1 MASLSKKLSWWRLG
15 SEDPQA
21 DKKKPS
27 SETPRGSVDS
37 GYYSQL
43 SGLESQYCTSPLITA
58 RVCEDSSQTSPK
70 KPHNHLSTACS
81 YLSKS
86 VRSRTAYWY
95 KLPPERD
102 HHEHLTLGQSKPEIP
117 KTLIHR
123 PSLMSL
129 VRSRIS
135 PFSSRARDLE
145 KGVPESLTTPV
156 PTTDEKPPK
165 LDVEIP
171 SPFLNES
178 PSRPAIIG
186 VSRMT
191 ARTKLPPPTNFWPSP
206 TRIPADQMP
215 DKNILSDFHA
225 VSLDLKDPY
234 IDKDGSHSR
243 GISFITSAL
252 ELKPSLEPKKRSLG
266 DDKGYVAE
274 GESNVEKA
282 DSDVFSPACL
292 KPVAPGSAEAKNTS
306 PCPHCSPIRFDSS
319 ALSAL
324 RKSLGR
330 RTSPELPS
338 LPRTTSPKNGLKDP
352 LPSSPEVIESKWCL
366 PSQLLSADSYEAEA
380 ESSGTSSEFASMGS
394 RAAWEQRKAERYSRY
409 LEATLG
415 ADTESDTSTHSSL
428 KLSRSPTR
436 IPIEN
441 VETWRDGLEIG
452 NATTGEIKVEWKA
465 ELPFRTLNNPKDT
478 AKPATSTAGESKVD
492 CKVGHPSPTSKYNSE
507 VVDAWVTDLDMEL
520 PVAKPTTMGPSQS
533 PTSDLRCS
541 VEAID
546 RQSGIALCLTGDL
559 SYDVEAIERRARDEL
574 PTPRSVS
581 AQYSFLPLGHT
592 SENKGSPSHGTFD
605 NSPTE
610 STLPLA
616 DSPTFDL
623 PIAPKYTIMSMSL
636 TIEDLL
642 AFKAKN
648 PETSS
653 SRSDSIDAT
662 VDSTSA
668 QEAFQNVF
676 VTTSAEQKAH
686 QALGDAYNGIK
697 ASGLI
702 DLDPPYLTKRHG
714 TPSKDAEIE
723 SALKD
728 FRVLESPFSYSTDQ
742 SCALTTHSPSC
753 SAPLPFPNLHV
764 RSEHAYP
771 SAKIFEAL
779 VAHDSTDTPLP
790 GPKNMGINPSL
801 SHSPDRTSE
810 SEKVLDAQKT
820 DTATTIAVELI
831 PCMFLE
837 DESLTEEYVEE
848 MCTKQQ
854 HTPNPD
860 EKAPHSPQS
869 VNVTPQKTA
878 SLTARPL
885 SLGSPLSPLST
896 KSPLS
901 RRASRKEKKAARC
914 DLSPC
919 SRSGSARIKN
929 ESPKPAR
936 KPEFGIKRF
945 ESPEVKHTAYAGYE
959 LDNELIRLFNQGSL
973 TSTSTKSNTPIR
985 SPRDGGRKAVCFA
998 KDVEIIS
1005 HDSASD
1011 RPSRSPSSKRPAK
1024 RMSSTETQNTL
1035 QKELEDK
1042 AKKANNRLMNNLK
1055 LENRKANALE
1065 DEDAHKVDRP
1075 RWLTP

>member
-1 MASLSKKLSWWRLG
+1 MAFLSKKLSWWRLG

-27 SETPRGSVDS
+27 SETPRGSVYS

-58 RVCEDSSQTSPK
+58 RVNEDSSQTSPK
-70 KPHNHLSTACS
+70 KPHNPLSTACS
-81 YLSKS
+81 TLSKF

-95 KLPPERD
+95 QLPPERD

-123 PSLMSL
+123 PSLMSSA
-129 VRSRIS
+129 RSRIS

-145 KGVPESLTTPV
+145 AGVPESLTTLV

-171 SPFLNES
+171 SLFLTES
-178 PSRPAIIG
+178 PSRPTTIG
-186 VSRMT
+186 VSRMM
-191 ARTKLPPPTNFWPSP
+191 ARTKLPPPSTNFWPSP

-215 DKNILSDFHA
+215 DKNIPSDLHA
-225 VSLDLKDPY
+225 VSLDLEDPY

-243 GISFITSAL
+243 GISFVTSAL
-252 ELKPSLEPKKRSLG
+252 ELKPSLEPKKYYLG

-274 GESNVEKA
+274 AESNAEKT
-282 DSDVFSPACL
+282 DSDGFSPACL
-292 KPVAPGSAEAKNTS
+292 KPIVPVSAEAKSTS

-319 ALSAL
+319 ALSTL
-324 RKSLGR
+324 RDPLGR
-330 RTSPELPS
+330 RTSPERPS
-338 LPRTTSPKNGLKDP
+338 LPRTTSPKNGLKDL
-352 LPSSPEVIESKWCL
+352 LPSSPEGIESKWCL
-366 PSQLLSADSYEAEA
+366 PSQLLSADTYEADA
-380 ESSGTSSEFASMGS
+380 ESSGTSSELASMGS

-409 LEATLG
+409 LEAMLG
-415 ADTESDTSTHSSL
+415 ADTESDTSTRSSL
-428 KLSRSPTR
+428 KLSRSPMR
-436 IPIEN
+436 ISIEN
-441 VETWRDGLEIG
+441 VETWRDGLEVG
-452 NATTGEIKVEWKA
+452 NATTGETKVQWKA
-465 ELPFRTLNNPKDT
+465 ELPFRALNSPKDT
-478 AKPATSTAGESKVD
+478 AKPATSMAGESKVD
-492 CKVGHPSPTSKYNSE
+492 CKVGHSSPTSKYNSE

-533 PTSDLRCS
+533 PTSDLRC
-541 VEAID
+541 
-546 RQSGIALCLTGDL
+546 
-559 SYDVEAIERRARDEL
+559 DVGAIERRARDKL
-574 PTPRSVS
+574 PTPQSVS

-605 NSPTE
+605 NSPME

-623 PIAPKYTIMSMSL
+623 PIASKYTIMSISL
-636 TIEDLL
+636 TVEDLL

-676 VTTSAEQKAH
+676 VTTSAEQEAY
-686 QALGDAYNGIK
+686 QALGDAYNGMK
-697 ASGLI
+697 ASGLL
-702 DLDPPYLTKRHG
+702 DLGPPYLTRRPG
-714 TPSKDAEIE
+714 ASCKDAEIE

-728 FRVLESPFSYSTDQ
+728 SRVLESPFSNSIDQ

-753 SAPLPFPNLHV
+753 SAPSPFPNLHV

-771 SAKIFEAL
+771 SAKIVEAL
-779 VAHDSTDTPLP
+779 VAHDGTDIPLL
-790 GPKNMGINPSL
+790 GPENMGIKPSS

-820 DTATTIAVELI
+820 YTATTIAVGLI

-837 DESLTEEYVEE
+837 DESLPEEYVEE

-878 SLTARPL
+878 SLTASPL
-885 SLGSPLSPLST
+885 SLGSPLSPMST

-901 RRASRKEKKAARC
+901 RRASRKERKAARC
-914 DLSPC
+914 DGSPC

-945 ESPEVKHTAYAGYE
+945 ESAEVKHTAYAGYE
-959 LDNELIRLFNQGSL
+959 LDNELTHLFNQGSP
-973 TSTSTKSNTPIR
+973 TSTSTKSNTPIC
-985 SPRDGGRKAVCFA
+985 SPRDGGRKALCFA

-1011 RPSRSPSSKRPAK
+1011 RPSRSPSPKRPAK
-1024 RMSSTETQNTL
+1024 RMSSTETQKIL
-1035 QKELEDK
+1035 QKELEDN

-1055 LENRKANALE
+1055 LEDRKANALE

-1075 RWLTP
+1075 RWLPPLSYDSKACVGHEH

>member
-1 MASLSKKLSWWRLG
+1 M
-15 SEDPQA
+15 
-21 DKKKPS
+21 S
-27 SETPRGSVDS
+27 S
-37 GYYSQL
+37 
-43 SGLESQYCTSPLITA
+43 
-58 RVCEDSSQTSPK
+58 
-70 KPHNHLSTACS
+70 
-81 YLSKS
+81 
-86 VRSRTAYWY
+86 
-95 KLPPERD
+95 
-102 HHEHLTLGQSKPEIP
+102 
-117 KTLIHR
+117 
-123 PSLMSL
+123 

-135 PFSSRARDLE
+135 PFSSRERDLE
-145 KGVPESLTTPV
+145 KGIPESPTTPV

-171 SPFLNES
+171 SRFLNES
-178 PSRPAIIG
+178 PSRPATIG
-186 VSRMT
+186 VSRMM
-191 ARTKLPPPTNFWPSP
+191 ARTKPPPPSTNFWPSP

-215 DKNILSDFHA
+215 DKNIPSNLHA
-225 VSLDLKDPY
+225 VSLDLEDPY
-234 IDKDGSHSR
+234 IDKDGSHPR

-274 GESNVEKA
+274 AESNAEKT
-282 DSDVFSPACL
+282 DSDGFSPACL
-292 KPVAPGSAEAKNTS
+292 KPIAPGSVEAKNTS

-319 ALSAL
+319 ALSTL

-330 RTSPELPS
+330 RTSPERPS
-338 LPRTTSPKNGLKDP
+338 LPRTTSPKNGLKDL

-366 PSQLLSADSYEAEA
+366 PSQLLSADTYEANA
-380 ESSGTSSEFASMGS
+380 ESSGTSSELAGMGS
-394 RAAWEQRKAERYSRY
+394 RAAWEQRKAKQYSRY

-452 NATTGEIKVEWKA
+452 NATTGEIKVEWKV

-507 VVDAWVTDLDMEL
+507 VIDAWVTDLDMEL

-546 RQSGIALCLTGDL
+546 RQSSIALCLTGDL

-574 PTPRSVS
+574 PT
-581 AQYSFLPLGHT
+581 QYSFLLLGHT

-605 NSPTE
+605 SSPTE
-610 STLPLA
+610 STLSLA

-623 PIAPKYTIMSMSL
+623 PITPKYTIMSMSL
-636 TIEDLL
+636 TVEDLL

-668 QEAFQNVF
+668 QEAFRNVF

-686 QALGDAYNGIK
+686 QTLRDACNGMK
-697 ASGLI
+697 ASGLL
-702 DLDPPYLTKRHG
+702 DLDPPYLTRRHG
-714 TPSKDAEIE
+714 TPSKYAEIE
-723 SALKD
+723 PALKD
-728 FRVLESPFSYSTDQ
+728 FRVLESPFSDSTDQ

-790 GPKNMGINPSL
+790 GPKNMGINPSS
-801 SHSPDRTSE
+801 SHSPDRTSK

-831 PCMFLE
+831 PCMFLA
-837 DESLTEEYVEE
+837 DESLAEEYVEE

-854 HTPNPD
+854 PTRNPD

-869 VNVTPQKTA
+869 VKVTPQKTA
-878 SLTARPL
+878 SLTASPL

-901 RRASRKEKKAARC
+901 RRASWKEKMAARY
-914 DLSPC
+914 DGSPC

-959 LDNELIRLFNQGSL
+959 LDNELIHLFNQGSL

-985 SPRDGGRKAVCFA
+985 SPRDDGRKAVCFA
-998 KDVEIIS
+998 KNVEIIS

-1024 RMSSTETQNTL
+1024 RMSSTETQ
-1035 QKELEDK
+1035 
-1042 AKKANNRLMNNLK
+1042 
-1055 LENRKANALE
+1055 
-1065 DEDAHKVDRP
+1065 
-1075 RWLTP
+1075 